1 MWNLFK
7 YMSMFFFARRILKIM
22 GFLGFGL
29 LGAGA
34 FMGFPQV
41 KDALAKPF
49 QSSSHQ
55 AAAVSNQADTITV
68 GFSPGNAERMVID
81 LVNEAKVSLDVG
93 AYEFTNKGIAE
104 AVRAAQNRGV
114 KVRVVMDHERLNG
127 KYNAGTFLANNHVPM
142 HASNPR
148 YKIMHQKLMLVDGV
162 TTLTGSF
169 NFTTAAARSNA
180 ENVMILRNLP
190 DVTRIYEVEF
200 QRLWDEG
207 TPVGAKY

>member
-1 MWNLFK
+1 MWNLFR
-7 YMSMFFFARRILKIM
+7 YMSMFFFARRILKL
-22 GFLGFGL
+22 LGVVGVGL
-29 LGAGA
+29 LGTGA

-49 QSSSHQ
+49 QSHSQQ
-55 AAAVSNQADTITV
+55 AAAVSNQAGTVTV

-81 LVNEAKVSLDVG
+81 LVNESKVSLDVA
-93 AYEFTNKGIAE
+93 AYEFTNKQIAE

-114 KVRVVMDHERLNG
+114 KVRVVMDRERLNG

-180 ENVMILRNLP
+180 ENVMIMRNAP
-190 DVTRIYEVEF
+190 DVTRIYEIEF

-207 TPVGAKY
+207 TLVEAKY

>member
-55 AAAVSNQADTITV
+55 AAAVSNQSGSITV

-81 LVNEAKVSLDVG
+81 LVNESRVTLDIA

-104 AVRAAQNRGV
+104 AVRAAHQRGV
-114 KVRVVMDHERLNG
+114 KVRIVMDQERLNG

-142 HASNPR
+142 HASSTR
-148 YKIMHQKLMLVDGV
+148 YKIMHQKIMLVDST

-169 NFTTAAARSNA
+169 NFTSAAARSNA
-180 ENVMILRNLP
+180 ENVLILRNSP
-190 DVTRIYEVEF
+190 QVTAIYAAEF

-207 TPVGAKY
+207 TAVGAKY